1 MVRNKIKAILSGA
14 ATFIEML
21 VAIMIIFTVLL
32 ASVSMAFD
40 LYEYGFGVF
49 GENAGESVFSEIFE
63 MAIHIV
69 IGIEMVK
76 MIVKHTPASVL
87 EVLLFVIA
95 KRVVAESNFRSIDI
109 LICVIAIAIVFAIKK
124 FLHFDNVLYRD
135 GYVYSADTKVS
146 EIENLLRI
154 NLPSGI
160 GETIG
165 DIVYGEFTRLEKHIA
180 VGEVLNFSDAVFRV
194 HSVDDGMPKK
204 IEIIVKKKSK

>member
-1 MVRNKIKAILSGA
+1 MVRNRIKALLSGT
-14 ATFIEML
+14 ATVIELL
-21 VAIMIIFTVLL
+21 VAVMIILTVLL
-32 ASVSMAFD
+32 ASISMAFD
-40 LYEYGFGVF
+40 LFEYGLGVF
-49 GENAGESVFSEIFE
+49 SDDAGESIFSEIFE

-109 LICVIAIAIVFAIKK
+109 LICVVAIAVVFAIKK

-135 GYVYSADTKVS
+135 GYVYSADSKVS
-146 EIENLLRI
+146 EIETLLRI
-154 NLPSGI
+154 NLPNGI

-165 DIVYGEFTRLEKHIA
+165 EIVSGEFARLEKPVA
-180 VGEVLNFSDAVFRV
+180 VGEVLNFCDAVFRV
-194 HSVDDGMPKK
+194 HSVEDGQPKK